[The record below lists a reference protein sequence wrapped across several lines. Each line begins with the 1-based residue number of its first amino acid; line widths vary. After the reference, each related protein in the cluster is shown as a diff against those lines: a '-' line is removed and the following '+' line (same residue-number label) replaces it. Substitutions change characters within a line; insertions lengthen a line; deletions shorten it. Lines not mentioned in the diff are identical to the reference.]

1 MIIKRDKIF
10 SRYSKKN
17 IEEEKQRAAEREKY
31 IKKLPKEDQEH
42 AERMWQDT
50 HKAGRA
56 AEASSDMRHSLIG
69 TVVGWQAG
77 KAISKK
83 LSEKVKQEAVP
94 KAKTSHKIAG
104 AIIGAELA
112 NHALARRAGKRAERV
127 WDEGDKE
134 ILDFVKAD
142 KKTRK
147 KMKKEYTPITPFG
160 RQKSEK

>member
-1 MIIKRDKIF
+1 MIIKRLKTF

-31 IKKLPKEDQEH
+31 IKNLPKEDQEH
-42 AERMWQDT
+42 AERMWRDT
-50 HKAGRA
+50 HNAGRA
-56 AEASSDMRHSLIG
+56 AEVSSDMRHSLIG
-69 TVVGWQAG
+69 TVGGWHAG
-77 KAISKK
+77 KAISEK
-83 LSEKVKQEAVP
+83 LSEKVKKEVVP
-94 KAKTSHKIAG
+94 KSKVRHKVVG

-112 NHALARRAGKRAERV
+112 NHALARRAGRRAERI
-127 WDEGDKE
+127 WDEGDQE